1 MPHFRGGHW
10 GEERR
15 RGGCGRRAGRAPDP
29 HVARPRSWGWGRSAP
44 VTRLLLQNLDSRA
57 GGGGRGE
64 LPHCQWVRL
73 SCQGQGEVKVK
84 VALAPSQA
92 ATFFLSPGP
101 WRDLER
107 TPRVLSTETR
117 LFPNPTHGQVHL
129 GSPGATEPPARSR
142 RVGRRG
148 QDGRGP
154 IPCRPLSAVPDSI
167 IMNVLS
173 SRLTQHDCIQKGWV
187 MYGFPRDLDQAHML
201 DTLEYKPNR

>member
-1 MPHFRGGHW
+1 MAVAGGLA
-10 GEERR
+10 EP
-15 RGGCGRRAGRAPDP
+15 RAPAWP
-29 HVARPRSWGWGRSAP
+29 VQGAGAGAGARPWRGFCCKTWILGP
-44 VTRLLLQNLDSRA
+44 
-57 GGGGRGE
+57 GRGSGGTTP
-64 LPHCQWVRL
+64 LPMGAVIL
-73 SCQGQGEVKVK
+73 SRSGEVKVK
-84 VALAPSQA
+84 VTLAPSQA

-117 LFPNPTHGQVHL
+117 LFPTPTHGQVHL

>member
-1 MPHFRGGHW
+1 MGWQSPGPPRGPSKELGL
-10 GEERR
+10 GPARARDEAFAAKP
-15 RGGCGRRAGRAPDP
+15 GFSGR
-29 HVARPRSWGWGRSAP
+29 
-44 VTRLLLQNLDSRA
+44 
-57 GGGGRGE
+57 GGGRGE

-84 VALAPSQA
+84 VILAPSQA

-117 LFPNPTHGQVHL
+117 LFPTPTHGQVHL